1 MRKQSLRRLA
11 ALLAFVLVAAG
22 CAGTSLPRTTATST
36 TDNASRPATEQTSAS
51 SHRPLPSPIAAWPV
65 IGIEISG
72 RPLTVVVAVDKQ
84 QGLMAVSELP
94 VDGMLFDY
102 GDEVDAADHQFWMR
116 NVVIPLDVTFFD
128 SAGAYV
134 SRTEMPICSTD
145 PCPTYAATGRY
156 RWALETPHDRQV
168 SAQPG
173 DRLVLRATSLR
184 AGFTR

>member
-1 MRKQSLRRLA
+1 MRKRSLHRLA
-11 ALLAFVLVAAG
+11 ALLAFVLAAAG
-22 CAGTSLPRTTATST
+22 CGGTSLPRTTATST
-36 TDNASRPATEQTSAS
+36 PGAAATPPTEQTSAS
-51 SHRPLPSPIAAWPV
+51 SHGPLPSPIATWPV

-84 QGLMAVSELP
+84 QGLMGVSELP

-102 GDEVDAADHQFWMR
+102 GGEVDAADHQFWMR

-134 SRTEMPICSTD
+134 SRTEMPICSAD
-145 PCPTYAATGRY
+145 PCPTYAASGRY